1 MIDTREKELLRKQME
16 LLAKQSE
23 SAEERDLA
31 HLSTA
36 MCEIYRE
43 LQDESGSG
51 RVPLCITLFSV
62 VGLDLLVS
70 IVILVEKLLGC

>member
-1 MIDTREKELLRKQME
+1 MIDTKEKELLRKQME
-16 LLAKQSE
+16 LLEKQSK
-23 SAEERDLA
+23 SAEERDLV

-43 LQDESGSG
+43 LQAESRRG
-51 RVPLCITLFSV
+51 RVPLCVTLFSV

-70 IVILVEKLLGC
+70 IVILVEKLFGR